1 MTCRSAVFQTQSW
14 SYGGLTVVLRWSY
27 DSIRGKCLELSIYKD
42 TKKVRETLD
51 MVSGESN
58 RIHQNTTNKI
68 TNY

>member
-1 MTCRSAVFQTQSW
+1 MIQVAEKS
-14 SYGGLTVVLRWSY
+14 
-27 DSIRGKCLELSIYKD
+27 LELSTDKG